1 MRKLKKQ
8 AEDAKARKI
17 QVKKD
22 KGWVGGSTIPREVP
36 STKTSSSKTTMIDT
50 SGGKQQQSDR
60 VVGGFDFE
68 ALD

>member
-8 AEDAKARKI
+8 AEDAKARKALA
-17 QVKKD
+17 KKD
-22 KGWVGGSTIPREVP
+22 KDGNSNT
-36 STKTSSSKTTMIDT
+36 TSSPKATSKTMIDT
-50 SGGKQQQSDR
+50 SGGKHQSKASAAR